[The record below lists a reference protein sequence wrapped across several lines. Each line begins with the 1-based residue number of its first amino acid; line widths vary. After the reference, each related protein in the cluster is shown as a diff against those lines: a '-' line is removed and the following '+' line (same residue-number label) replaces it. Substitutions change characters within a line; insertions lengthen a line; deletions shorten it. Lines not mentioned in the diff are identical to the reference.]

1 MKHKNGS
8 LLRRLEDKL
17 CSILRVETLD
27 SSDSVL
33 MVEGDDDLFKERL
46 LALSEPYSTISQ
58 ILEEFRNKRDEAGS
72 ISRKDISY
80 IHKMVQDTGITME
93 DINKDLDDFE
103 EKMSSFLKKKD
114 IPRPKQYDYCCGL
127 FSYKFFNEFVNAL
140 LRKYGEGSDYE
151 SFVIFS
157 GANRTLAEG
166 NAICNCDKNTDADAR
181 GCEKCDPIE
190 VLLSS
195 EIIRLYRNKALYL
208 KSDDLEIER
217 SESQLEK
224 ILTHIK
230 NRKKISLK
238 TGVEL
243 KLYATFFHILGCN
256 EFLWDKSPNS
266 IEAIWENYPVTDST
280 ERLKATIEKL
290 LQNNHSWGKEGNY
303 VDNQGR
309 MTRLLNALSAGS
321 IITIWGEGGL
331 GKTELVYQTLS
342 QMLKNKS
349 ILKFD
354 ELIPFTFKGSQ
365 GEYNYEFSDDDS
377 GERRPANQ
385 IGWKTAEGISQLIAL
400 LADRQ
405 SETDPSIDLTTRKG
419 NSNAAVDYLIGNGI
433 WLIIDNH
440 EVQDDGLL
448 DGFLELYAQR
458 KRSGTFNENTRIIIT
473 TRVPPSR
480 SIGTV
485 IDIPVLDVQ
494 EMKQLAQNKV
504 VWFRKKD
511 GEKTVISKFSQPE
524 MFQDEIWEQIN
535 TKIQNQLN
543 SKRYRKAAGHPYI
556 VFAAVYRA
564 MYDEKYSET
573 EFDKIVLE
581 LLRQFDANP
590 TQIGAMHELQMY
602 IFGESFKS
610 SINNDNATKFLKL
623 TQYSELSTRVFRDK
637 VAFEQW
643 EEVIEDLSRREIIIP
658 KSNQNN
664 EESYEWRTGYHPKLI
679 REYIEEEYPDLV
691 TTYSPI
697 WEEAEGSSA
706 KITFWD
712 DRMGKISNNKTIRTD
727 TLATI
732 NVGTAR
738 QNNKDRF
745 KEQVEILNFKWLL
758 EREGK
763 EMDNFAWDFHKLIE
777 ILSHFSK
784 QYLELITSG
793 VEEEKFPFK
802 ENSETTKTEFLN
814 ALELIIQN
822 SLDGLTNYLLFM
834 SKNDLNPS
842 YEVFT
847 VFVDILKRSKDRTTE
862 ISKLGEKKQLRDI
875 SQFLQTFDES
885 WSKIYSN
892 LIQNTPPYT
901 KSTSTQHDALL
912 QLGSF
917 EEFGSVYL
925 FALLTQF
932 GCAGPIK
939 DTKLLNLLLG
949 YSQQF
954 IAEKHGSEGGI
965 TFAQSNLQ
973 PFSKFLYNKQTN
985 DVSGIITSTGTDN
998 TLSKEFFLEFDNI
1011 VEDGESDVTLF
1022 KRKDVELD
1030 IQIKGKTLIGTDE
1043 DENTWKIYNCTS
1055 NTEEN
1060 KSYDIRCIPFYT
1072 DGEGTI
1078 HAIFVIL
1085 KDVLESLTKAP
1096 KIPSEDSS
1104 EREEPVQIESV
1115 SKERMWSILKS
1126 IQFHSIPAASL
1137 FGSKLKQALERQ
1149 KPPIDST
1156 GKVWRKWRNA
1166 NYTTKEFELEK
1177 KKGFEPIEY
1186 IIGDLSEGEWS
1197 VLELDAGKNKTIRKL
1212 PKDVVCVTCNQ
1223 SVGVDLIDTWWHCLS
1238 CNHDIDKAGNCLN
1251 PDDCKAC
1258 LGYPDCPSCEDRE
1271 DLEKLPDGMYL
1282 CTHCEIWFPESGE
1295 QYYVEAELEEKRL
1308 QRKEE
1313 LEDLAQEQE
1322 QQFFDEFD
1330 KDYQKGRKGRW

>member
-1 MKHKNGS
+1 
-8 LLRRLEDKL
+8 
-17 CSILRVETLD
+17 
-27 SSDSVL
+27 

-58 ILEEFRNKRDEAGS
+58 ILEEFRNKSDEAGS

-114 IPRPKQYDYCCGL
+114 IPRPRQYDYCCEL

-238 TGVEL
+238 SGVEL

-256 EFLWDKSPNS
+256 EFLWDKSPNN

-349 ILKFD
+349 NLKFD

-365 GEYNYEFSDDDS
+365 GEYNYELSDDDS

-385 IGWKTAEGISQLIAL
+385 IGWKTAKGISQLIEL

-405 SETDPSIDLTTRKG
+405 SETDPSIDLTTTEG

-458 KRSGTFNENTRIIIT
+458 KGSGTFNENTRIIIT

-511 GEKTVISKFSQPE
+511 GEKAVISKFSQPE
-524 MFQDEIWEQIN
+524 MFQDAIWEQIN

-581 LLRQFDANP
+581 LLKQFDQNP

-610 SINNDNATKFLKL
+610 SINDDNADKFLKL

-679 REYIEEEYPDLV
+679 REYIEKKYQLQ
-691 TTYSPI
+691 TYSPI
-697 WEEAEGSSA
+697 WKEAKG
-706 KITFWD
+706 KIPFWD
-712 DRMGKISNNKTIRTD
+712 DRMGKISNNKTIRKD

-738 QNNKDRF
+738 QTNKDRF
-745 KEQVEILNFKWLL
+745 KEKLKILNFRWLL

-763 EMDNFAWDFHKLIE
+763 KMNNFAWDFHKLIQ

-793 VEEEKFPFK
+793 VENEKFPFK
-802 ENSETTKTEFLN
+802 DNSETTKTEFLN

-822 SLDGLTNYLLFM
+822 SLDGLTNYLRFM

-954 IAEKHGSEGGI
+954 IAEKHGREGEI
-965 TFAQSNLQ
+965 TFAQNDLQ

-985 DVSGIITSTGTDN
+985 DVSGIITSTGTEN

-1011 VEDGESDVTLF
+1011 VEDDEGDVTLF
-1022 KRKDVELD
+1022 KRRNVKLD

-1085 KDVLESLTKAP
+1085 IEVLESYIKAP
-1096 KIPSEDSS
+1096 KIPSEDSP
-1104 EREEPVQIESV
+1104 ERKEPVPIESV

-1149 KPPIDST
+1149 KPPINPT

-1166 NYTTKEFELEK
+1166 NYTAQDIELAK

-1212 PKDVVCVTCNQ
+1212 PK
-1223 SVGVDLIDTWWHCLS
+1223 LR
-1238 CNHDIDKAGNCLN
+1238 
-1251 PDDCKAC
+1251 
-1258 LGYPDCPSCEDRE
+1258 YPDCPSCEDRE
-1271 DLEKLPDGMYL
+1271 DLEKLPDGMYF

-1295 QYYVEAELEEKRL
+1295 
-1308 QRKEE
+1308 
-1313 LEDLAQEQE
+1313 
-1322 QQFFDEFD
+1322 
-1330 KDYQKGRKGRW
+1330 